1 MDQIGIIGLD
11 LVKDV
16 FQAPGAAAVGSV
28 AFRRKLSRA
37 QLLTFFGGEQPSC
50 VVAMEGIRPLS
61 PR

>member
-11 LVKDV
+11 LAKDV

-37 QLLTFFGGEQPSC
+37 HLLTILGEQPSS